1 MGGGDSVL
9 CALSFPG
16 LSARSPLWAVHRMAN
31 YRDEP
36 RTPDVDWGR
45 EKVVVVGGGFG
56 RGGGAGR
63 GCGWGVGRGV
73 SLDKEKG
80 HKIKPEKKAKR
91 TTGLTLN

>member
-16 LSARSPLWAVHRMAN
+16 LPARSPLWAVHRMAN

-56 RGGGAGR
+56 SLVWAQRLYTQLYVQAG
-63 GCGWGVGRGV
+63 
-73 SLDKEKG
+73 
-80 HKIKPEKKAKR
+80 
-91 TTGLTLN
+91 

>member
-16 LSARSPLWAVHRMAN
+16 LPARSPLWAVHRMAN

-56 RGGGAGR
+56 RGGGR
-63 GCGWGVGRGV
+63 DVGVGGEWGGG
-73 SLDKEKG
+73 SAWT
-80 HKIKPEKKAKR
+80 KKKD
-91 TTGLTLN
+91 TK

>member
-16 LSARSPLWAVHRMAN
+16 LPARSPLWAVHRMAN

-56 RGGGAGR
+56 RGGGGT
-63 GCGWGVGRGV
+63 WVWVGSGEGGLLGQR
-73 SLDKEKG
+73 
-80 HKIKPEKKAKR
+80 KR
-91 TTGLTLN
+91 TQNKAGKKRPSGPLV